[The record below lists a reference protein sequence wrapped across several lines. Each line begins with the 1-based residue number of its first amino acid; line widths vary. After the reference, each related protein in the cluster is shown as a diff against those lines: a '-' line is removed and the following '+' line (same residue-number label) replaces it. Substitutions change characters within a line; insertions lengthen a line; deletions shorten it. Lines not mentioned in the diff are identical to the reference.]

1 VNSLSYGGGWKKKR
15 ASGICARFQMT
26 FFTVLTATVEP
37 FGHSTRGRYQKMTS
51 GCIRREATEK
61 HKVPNVPVLK
71 RTLYITDLRPWER
84 IGIPWEIVRVYDSRQ
99 VQQHRRPQPC
109 YQLAALCFHI
119 RLGVQERPV

>member
-84 IGIPWEIVRVYDSRQ
+84 IGIPWEIEYTIVVRFSNTGAPNRAINLPRSVS
-99 VQQHRRPQPC
+99 
-109 YQLAALCFHI
+109 I
-119 RLGVQERPV
+119 SG